1 MRALD
6 PRLASVPVLI
16 RGEEGTGRG
25 LLARYIHTFGGS
37 GGSAFLQAS
46 GQGVLLPDEL
56 AARLGSAAQAAGAGP
71 ASLWIDEVDRLPA
84 PVQYALR
91 DWIEFGPPPGPLR
104 GRRLRWMAGAG
115 DDAELDI
122 EPGLDLRLAETLS
135 LLDLRIP
142 SLRER
147 GPGIERFVRET
158 ALAWCAARGEAP
170 RRFSPDTL
178 ALLSGHPWPGNLHEL
193 EALVLR
199 TLAASPA
206 DPLLPADLHFPP
218 HGLARELR
226 DPWPAPAAEDDSS
239 RPSRDIFS
247 FFDDPAPG
255 SPAPPAQ
262 IDPLRM
268 AAEAAQNTLAPPPET
283 SPSAGEESNLR
294 RFVQAVAHAVRN
306 PLVSIRTFSELL
318 PENYDDP
325 DFRDRFRE
333 LVGQDVARI
342 DAAITRLQGIVD
354 LPDIEPQPVDLAHL
368 LDKLLDEHAEEIRAR
383 KLLILKELDHSLPHA
398 YGDPMLL
405 RDVFA
410 GLLERALRD
419 VKDRGDIYIASKHH
433 ESGRG
438 GEPSVRILLRYSEA
452 GAPGSSDANRA
463 LSGDENLEGILAQ
476 TIIQSLGGSFTRDT
490 TEADECVVVID
501 LPAPGPE

>member
-1 MRALD
+1 
-6 PRLASVPVLI
+6 
-16 RGEEGTGRG
+16 
-25 LLARYIHTFGGS
+25 
-37 GGSAFLQAS
+37 
-46 GQGVLLPDEL
+46 
-56 AARLGSAAQAAGAGP
+56 
-71 ASLWIDEVDRLPA
+71 
-84 PVQYALR
+84 
-91 DWIEFGPPPGPLR
+91 
-104 GRRLRWMAGAG
+104 
-115 DDAELDI
+115 
-122 EPGLDLRLAETLS
+122 
-135 LLDLRIP
+135 
-142 SLRER
+142 
-147 GPGIERFVRET
+147 
-158 ALAWCAARGEAP
+158 
-170 RRFSPDTL
+170 
-178 ALLSGHPWPGNLHEL
+178 
-193 EALVLR
+193 
-199 TLAASPA
+199 
-206 DPLLPADLHFPP
+206 
-218 HGLARELR
+218 
-226 DPWPAPAAEDDSS
+226 
-239 RPSRDIFS
+239 
-247 FFDDPAPG
+247 
-255 SPAPPAQ
+255 
-262 IDPLRM
+262 M